1 MAERPTKLPRPE
13 RLPRPELTT
22 ERPERLPRPARGPAS
37 SHRRGAA
44 AERRIAR
51 ELGGQRTGNRGRAA
65 PDVVAGWLVV
75 EVKQRAQLPAWLKH
89 AVGQAVAS
97 AGPSQMPVAVL
108 HEAGT
113 PYAGALVVMRLADFQ
128 DWHGDL
134 DAAGLAEKVTAS

>member
-1 MAERPTKLPRPE
+1 MARPE
-13 RLPRPELTT
+13 RLPRPERTAERPTPLP
-22 ERPERLPRPARGPAS
+22 RPERKAGNQA
-37 SHRRGAA
+37 RGAA

-65 PDVVAGWLVV
+65 PDVVAGADGWLVV
-75 EVKQRAQLPAWLKH
+75 EVKQRANLPAWLKR

-113 PYAGALVVMRLADFQ
+113 PYAGALVVMRLSDFQ
-128 DWHGDL
+128 DWHGAPDP
-134 DAAGLAEKVTAS
+134 AGLAEKVSTR